1 MKLVAV
7 IDLGSNSVR
16 MSIADVSGD
25 SVKTVFMKRD
35 VIKLSENMNDDMML
49 KEPAILRAEK
59 ALLEFKCIAEDY
71 GCEEIFSVATAAV
84 RKAKN
89 KDMFLNYIKEKTG
102 LCVEVI
108 DGEKEAEYDY
118 FGVLESTD
126 KKDFLIMDIG
136 GGSTEII
143 GVKNRKLSDYVS
155 IPMGSRSITEQYLK
169 EETKDKID
177 NALKIFN
184 KETDK
189 LLWLEKFNNLPI
201 IGLGG
206 CLRAI
211 GKAECFVSGI
221 EFKNGLSISTELV
234 YDLFDRLRLMTVDE
248 RCLVEGIGDARGD
261 IIIGGLIPFLATAR
275 KVNATKL
282 IISDSGIRDGVINS
296 LKNKYNPQ

>member
-16 MSIADVSGD
+16 MSIADISGD
-25 SVKTVFMKRD
+25 SVKTVFMKRE

-59 ALLEFKCIAEDY
+59 ALIEFKDMAESY
-71 GCEEIFSVATAAV
+71 GCEKIFSVATAAV

-89 KDMFLNYIKEKTG
+89 KEIFLNYIKEKTG
-102 LCVEVI
+102 LCIEVI
-108 DGEKEAEYDY
+108 DGAKEAEYDF
-118 FGVLESTD
+118 FGVIENIYEE
-126 KKDFLIMDIG
+126 DFLIMDIG

-143 GVKNRKLSDYVS
+143 GVKNRKLSDYIS

-169 EETKDKID
+169 DETKDKID
-177 NALKIFN
+177 DALKIFDKEIN
-184 KETDK
+184 K
-189 LLWLEKFNNLPI
+189 LFWLEKFNNLPI

-206 CLRAI
+206 CLRAV
-211 GKAECFVSGI
+211 GKAECFVSGT
-221 EFKNGLSISTELV
+221 EFKNGLSIDTEHV
-234 YDLFDRLRLMTVDE
+234 FDLFDKLRLMTVEE
-248 RCLVEGIGDARGD
+248 RCRVEGIGETRGD
-261 IIIGGLIPFLATAR
+261 IIIGGLIPYLATAR

>member
-1 MKLVAV
+1 MKMIAV

-16 MSIADVSGD
+16 MSIADISGD
-25 SVKTVFMKRD
+25 SVKTVYMKRN

-59 ALLEFKCIAEDY
+59 ALVEFKDIAEFY
-71 GCEEIFSVATAAV
+71 GCEKIFSVATAAV

-89 KDMFLNYIKEKTG
+89 KDIFLNYIKEKTG
-102 LCVEVI
+102 LCIEVI
-108 DGEKEAEYDY
+108 DGDKEAQYDF
-118 FGVLESTD
+118 FGVLENTD
-126 KKDFLIMDIG
+126 KENFIIMDIG

-169 EETKDKID
+169 EETKSKID
-177 NALKIFN
+177 NALKIFIQ
-184 KETDK
+184 ETDK

-211 GKAECFVSGI
+211 GKAYSFISGVDF
-221 EFKNGLSISTELV
+221 ENGLSVNTKSVFEL
-234 YDLFDRLRLMTVDE
+234 FEKLRLMTVEE
-248 RCLVEGIGDARGD
+248 RCSVDGIGESRGD
-261 IIIGGLIPFLATAR
+261 IIIGGLIPFLAISR
-275 KVNATKL
+275 KICATNL
-282 IISDSGIRDGVINS
+282 IISDSGIRDGVIYS
-296 LKNKYNPQ
+296 IKNKYNPQ